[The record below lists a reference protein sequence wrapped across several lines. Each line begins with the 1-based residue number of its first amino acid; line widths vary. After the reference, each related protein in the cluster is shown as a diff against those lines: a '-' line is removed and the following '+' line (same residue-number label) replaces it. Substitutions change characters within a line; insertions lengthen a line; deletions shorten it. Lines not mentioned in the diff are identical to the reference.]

1 MLVYELPVFNL
12 SYGAITD
19 FLSFLIK
26 SLSFY
31 SILADF
37 LSLLTKS
44 LSFYSILDFYAR
56 FGFYFK
62 SSVYILKSGISI

>member
-19 FLSFLIK
+19 FLSFLM
-26 SLSFY
+26 
-31 SILADF
+31 
-37 LSLLTKS
+37 KS

-56 FGFYFK
+56 FGLYFK
-62 SSVYILKSGISI
+62 SSVYILKSGLSI